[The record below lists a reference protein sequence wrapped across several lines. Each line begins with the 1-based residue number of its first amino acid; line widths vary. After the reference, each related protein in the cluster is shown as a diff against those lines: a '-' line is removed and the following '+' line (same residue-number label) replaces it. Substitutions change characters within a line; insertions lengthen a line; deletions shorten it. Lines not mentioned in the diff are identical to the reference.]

1 MVSREFVVSKVREQF
16 CQMISLELAEKIL
29 QEVFGVGP
37 HYWGFETKKP
47 YAKHVEIIE
56 QPSEE
61 VFIGEKDGKK
71 YYIKGI
77 EYIVRQI
84 DPRKFYYSDWRGFR
98 TFDECS
104 EEKIVFEF
112 YKDIEK
118 YGLCWRLTVRTIVD
132 KFDETVEINEVDEI
146 DEIDEIDEFNDE
158 E

>member
-37 HYWGFETKKP
+37 HYWGFEKDLTSKRP
-47 YAKHVEIIE
+47 YAKHVEIID

-84 DPRKFYYSDWRGFR
+84 DPGKFYYSDWKGFR

-104 EEKIVFEF
+104 EERIIFEF

-118 YGLCWRLTVRTIVD
+118 YGLYWRLTVRTIVD
-132 KFDETVEINEVDEI
+132 KFDETDEI
-146 DEIDEIDEFNDE
+146 DEINEIDEFDE
-158 E
+158 LEE